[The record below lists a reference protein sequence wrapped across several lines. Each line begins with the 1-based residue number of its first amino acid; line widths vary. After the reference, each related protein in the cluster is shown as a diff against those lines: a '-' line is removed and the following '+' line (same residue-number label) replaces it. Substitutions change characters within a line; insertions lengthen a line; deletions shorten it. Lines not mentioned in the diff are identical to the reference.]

1 MKRTSK
7 IILGQKSAKI
17 LIPIPKKDFSELD
30 KHQIIQDYYTSGK
43 SKREIWEK
51 YTGQKTEHG
60 VLLRWMRQLGYEHS
74 APIKNINFASS
85 NASYYMSKN
94 TTPKNT
100 ETESFEI
107 QQLKKRITE
116 LELRLKESDMKAIAF
131 STMVDIAEREFNI
144 SIRKKYST
152 KPSKK

>member
-7 IILGQKSAKI
+7 IISGQKSSKI
-17 LIPIPKKDFSELD
+17 LNPILKRDFTELE
-30 KHQIIQDYYTSGK
+30 KHQIIQEYYNSGK

-51 YTGQKTEHG
+51 YTGNKKEHG

-74 APIKNINFASS
+74 FPRKRINFKPS
-85 NASYYMSKN
+85 NASYYMGKN
-94 TTPKNT
+94 TTPQNI
-100 ETESFEI
+100 ETESFEV

-116 LELRLKESDMKAIAF
+116 LESRLKESEMRAIAF

-144 SIRKKYST
+144 SIRKKYNT
-152 KPSKK
+152 KS